1 MQRAPPPEHSIS
13 PSSRDMFSP
22 SPTHC
27 WLTAQNIAWLP
38 EKNTWTS
45 VSPAF
50 SFFSPDFFGQQQ
62 NIPCWRHC
70 RCQPW
75 LWGNEPK
82 QTNATHTPQL
92 LLQLSA
98 NFFSAATLG
107 HFFLSNFAAEPW
119 QPGIFFFLW
128 NLRCCKAVRGFC
140 QSFPFISLLRPPAS
154 HNTTALMLKLPQLNW
169 LLLPALQRTGKCR
182 DGMRRKRLFLC
193 WVSFLCFVSFPL
205 GKVAEVMI
213 IRCVLAKARNP
224 RNPVPYP
231 FHAVNHWPWVENN
244 LLMP

>member
-27 WLTAQNIAWLP
+27 WLTAQNIVWLP

-82 QTNATHTPQL
+82 QTNATHTTAAPAAICK
-92 LLQLSA
+92 LLQCCNTRPLLSFKFCCRA
-98 NFFSAATLG
+98 LAAR
-107 HFFLSNFAAEPW
+107 H
-119 QPGIFFFLW
+119 IFFLW